1 MHADALCQRFAADGF
16 AQVADVID
24 PACCAELAARCAD
37 SGRPGTRSVRVQEQF
52 GALLTRLRA
61 HPALAALIPVGHVAV
76 HCTMFE
82 KSTGNNWLV
91 PVHQDLGIPIA
102 HRVAAEEL
110 TGWSLKD
117 GQLYVQPPLAVLREL
132 VAVRLHLDPCGE
144 HDGALRV
151 IAGSHRLG
159 RIAADQAAQLRA
171 QHAETVCTA
180 AAGDALVMR
189 PLLLHA
195 SSRASGNSR
204 RRVLHFLFG
213 PRELPCGL
221 EWAEVG

>member
-1 MHADALCQRFAADGF
+1 MLQRFDTDGF
-16 AQVADVID
+16 AQVAAVID
-24 PACCAELAARCAD
+24 PDHCVELAAQCAD
-37 SGRPGTRSVRVQEQF
+37 AGRPGTRSVRVQEHF
-52 GALLTRLRA
+52 GALLAHARA
-61 HPALAALIPVGHVAV
+61 HPVLAALVPAGHAAV
-76 HCTMFE
+76 QCTVFE
-82 KSTGNNWLV
+82 KSTGNNWRV
-91 PVHQDLGIPIA
+91 PVHQDLSIPVA
-102 HRVAAEEL
+102 RRVAAEGL
-110 TGWSLKD
+110 NGWSVKD

-132 VAVRLHLDPCGE
+132 VAVRLHLDPCSE

-159 RIAADQAAQLRA
+159 RIAADQAARLRSR
-171 QHAETVCTA
+171 HDETVCTA
-180 AAGDALVMR
+180 GAGDALVMR

-195 SSRASGNSR
+195 SSRAHGSSR